1 MSPHP
6 QTGDRILILKLHWL
20 SLILKSEKTMEI
32 RGVAFRR
39 GRYFLGFQRNI
50 YGVVELGDPLRIAN
64 VHQWNELRRRH
75 RVTSEHLPYKKT
87 FGSPVLRVQALSAI
101 PYHHPKG
108 AISIVKYR

>member
-6 QTGDRILILKLHWL
+6 QTGDRILILKWHWL

-50 YGVVELGDPLRIAN
+50 YGWVELGDPLRISN
-64 VHQWNELRRRH
+64 MNQWNELRRRH
-75 RVTSEHLPYKKT
+75 RVPSETLPHTKT
-87 FGSPVLRVQALSAI
+87 YGSPILRVQALSAI
-101 PYHHPKG
+101 PFHHPKG